1 MLRNK
6 VEVELILTD
15 TGKIRISCGG
25 CSSIVPDTA
34 FGLIANLEVELLAS
48 LGLLNK
54 MNIKEGDLITSGGV
68 VGVVTKTN
76 KYDEFITIK
85 TEDDPKEYSISRK
98 YVELI
103 KEKGN
108 GKNL

>member
-1 MLRNK
+1 MIRNK

-25 CSSIVPDTA
+25 CNSAIPDTA
-34 FGLIANLEVELLAS
+34 FGLIANLEVELLTS

-68 VGVVTKTN
+68 KGVVVKAN
-76 KYDEFITIK
+76 KYDEFITVK
-85 TEDDPKEYSISRK
+85 TEDDSKEYSVSRK

-103 KEKGN
+103 E
-108 GKNL
+108 